1 MNKDRIGKSVR
12 IPFPKQYNTADQDKF
27 IAKVKSTLETKIDVM
42 RIVRLGLCAIG
53 FQDLAKNDIGTFFQ
67 QASPKIKSE
76 KSKATTLNESSSQK
90 QTLQFSGTE
99 DISVRKVAYVTC
111 QENQERLPG
120 IGDVKKKINVTEDAD
135 FKLAKELQRKFDR
148 ENQVL
153 TSLESK
159 KRKLKTSN
167 KSQYKNSGIDSF
179 FTKKKSK

>member
-12 IPFPKQYNTADQDKF
+12 IPFPKQYNSADQDKF

-53 FQDLAKNDIGTFFQ
+53 FQDLAKNDIGTFFR

-99 DISVRKVAYVTC
+99 DMSVRKGAYVTC
-111 QENQERLPG
+111 QENQ
-120 IGDVKKKINVTEDAD
+120 GDVKKKIDVTEDAD

-148 ENQVL
+148 ENHVL

-159 KRKLKTSN
+159 KRKLKTS

>member
-76 KSKATTLNESSSQK
+76 KSKAITLNESSSQK

-159 KRKLKTSN
+159 KKKLKTS